1 MTHTISATTNLRI
14 LQRKRRDKMKY
25 GLESYKYE
33 VYIQWVQKSKTI
45 LAIFKSGNTQQVF
58 FLFLLNNP
66 PPPPPPKKR
75 KKKLKKNKKSRGNV
89 GQFVILSM

>member
-14 LQRKRRDKMKY
+14 LQRERRDKMKY

-33 VYIQWVQKSKTI
+33 VFIQWVQKSKTT

-58 FLFLLNNP
+58 IFFNWTTP
-66 PPPPPPKKR
+66 PPQ
-75 KKKLKKNKKSRGNV
+75 KKN
-89 GQFVILSM
+89 